1 MTEKKIKLLVIG
13 MVLFGLILQGY
24 YALESMSS
32 VTAIKRPEVGE
43 EAKDI
48 TLIMKGED
56 VYEEVTFT
64 VDEQQPS
71 KEAIDRYLD
80 LAKQE
85 IEESFLGENRS
96 FDEIRKNVVLK
107 DSYANGMVDARWSFS
122 PRKIITSEGKI
133 EFDELE
139 EDTPIVCTAI
149 LNALD
154 KELSYSFPVCVK
166 VPNANEKDGFLYYIK
181 KVLKE
186 KNKEGKEEFV
196 LPTDLYGKSITWNKK
211 IPYTGFEISLLGLFM
226 GILLIFGNKYDA
238 KKEVKNKLDMFEQFY
253 PEIISGLTLYMG
265 AGLSSRQ
272 AFEKMGE
279 IYQKQRNKTGIK
291 KEPYENILILNREL
305 HDGKNTRN
313 AYEDFGRRCL
323 HPAYKKMMLL
333 FEQNMRK
340 GNEYL
345 LEQLEREERNVYET
359 RLRKI
364 KSAGET
370 ASTKLLIPMGGL
382 LGMVLIVLVVPAF
395 FTIQI

>member
-1 MTEKKIKLLVIG
+1 
-13 MVLFGLILQGY
+13 
-24 YALESMSS
+24 
-32 VTAIKRPEVGE
+32 
-43 EAKDI
+43 
-48 TLIMKGED
+48 
-56 VYEEVTFT
+56 
-64 VDEQQPS
+64 
-71 KEAIDRYLD
+71 
-80 LAKQE
+80 
-85 IEESFLGENRS
+85 
-96 FDEIRKNVVLK
+96 
-107 DSYANGMVDARWSFS
+107 
-122 PRKIITSEGKI
+122 
-133 EFDELE
+133 
-139 EDTPIVCTAI
+139 
-149 LNALD
+149 
-154 KELSYSFPVCVK
+154 
-166 VPNANEKDGFLYYIK
+166 
-181 KVLKE
+181 
-186 KNKEGKEEFV
+186 
-196 LPTDLYGKSITWNKK
+196 
-211 IPYTGFEISLLGLFM
+211 
-226 GILLIFGNKYDA
+226 
-238 KKEVKNKLDMFEQFY
+238 MFEQFY